1 MKKDKDEKKQKE
13 TKQGDASNEKPSPE
27 TTSRDTSS
35 GTTQEPKKDKK
46 SDKEK
51 SDSAELDDKLE
62 TIEQELNQLKEKYF
76 RTLADTENTKKRL
89 NAELK
94 KERKYSSMSLA
105 DRLIDTLEVFDQALS
120 VETDDKNLKNF
131 LYGFKMIKD
140 MIFQALQ
147 DEGVSMIECKK
158 GDPFDPNV
166 HEAVDKTHDPDLET
180 NTIVKV
186 VKKGYKFKDRLLRPV
201 MVIANIVEEETPEE
215 EQDEDTSSE
224 PDENKNENNDEKVA

>member
-1 MKKDKDEKKQKE
+1 MKKDKAEKKQKE
-13 TKQGDASNEKPSPE
+13 STQGDASNEKPSPE
-27 TTSRDTSS
+27 TTSRDTTSD
-35 GTTQEPKKDKK
+35 TTKNNKENKK
-46 SDKEK
+46 SDKKTERA
-51 SDSAELDDKLE
+51 DLDDKLE

-89 NAELK
+89 NTELK
-94 KERKYSSMSLA
+94 KERKYGSMSLA

-147 DEGVSMIECKK
+147 DEGVNVIECKK
-158 GDPFDPNV
+158 GDTFDPNV

-201 MVIANIVEEETPEE
+201 MVIANIVEEDTPEE
-215 EQDEDTSSE
+215 EQDEVTSSE
-224 PDENKNENNDEKVA
+224 SDENKNENNDEKVA